1 MIWSFCDVFLFICWL
16 PPFVD
21 VAIIASRC
29 LGYHCLHTP
38 CVHHQQRPGRWMA
51 GLPKVPQQAVSVWG
65 RTCQVRVFINDGAN
79 VRVCAWFET
88 VWMSKGCAVVSR
100 CYKYNVWFSHDY
112 SNSMTVRVV
121 NASCYLIQPLWK
133 DYVYTEIYTAYLCY
147 IRTSFRLLD
156 EYFVMLGWHTT
167 NLY

>member
-1 MIWSFCDVFLFICWL
+1 MRL
-16 PPFVD
+16 
-21 VAIIASRC
+21 
-29 LGYHCLHTP
+29 
-38 CVHHQQRPGRWMA
+38 
-51 GLPKVPQQAVSVWG
+51 
-65 RTCQVRVFINDGAN
+65 
-79 VRVCAWFET
+79 CAWFET

-167 NLY
+167 NLYLIAYLIGFRSILLWANSNVIMVVSCRRGVWEQNLVTIRKHNLEADRGVHTFWLGMNEYGDMVGSSQWFTSL